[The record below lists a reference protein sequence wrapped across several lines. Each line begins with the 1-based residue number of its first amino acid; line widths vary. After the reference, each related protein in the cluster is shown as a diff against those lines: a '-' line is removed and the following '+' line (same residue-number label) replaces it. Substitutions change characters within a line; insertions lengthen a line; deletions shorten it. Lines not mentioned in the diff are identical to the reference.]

1 MTMFLTQNERKTI
14 GGTCF
19 YELQFC
25 RLPESAPIKKIVSVD
40 SIEHWKDD
48 SIYVSDDSDFY
59 EVYSRIFTGGVYNN
73 LQTGVVDTCGINYYS
88 PELTQTI
95 IARLQEEKPEE
106 YEVLLSWLKKA
117 EGFNGFYILGI

>member
-1 MTMFLTQNERKTI
+1 MTMFLSQKERKAYDSS
-14 GGTCF
+14 CF
-19 YELQFC
+19 YEFQFC
-25 RLPESAPIKKIVSVD
+25 RLPKSTPVRKIVSVD
-40 SIEHWKDD
+40 SIEHLKDD